1 MSLPRPKPLVLVI
14 LDGWG
19 INPRF
24 EANAVAVAA
33 PPFYQSLLENYA
45 HTTLEASGHAVGLPE
60 GQMGNSEV
68 GHLNIGAGRVVFQ
81 ELTRIG
87 REISDGHFFEN
98 KALLSAINAVKTSN
112 KTLHLMGLLSD
123 GGVHSHIDHLAALLE
138 MANQQKVQLLRVH
151 PFLDGR
157 DVPPKSAL
165 PFINRLEKM
174 LMGSA
179 PEGAD
184 WKIATVS
191 GRFYAM
197 DRDQRWDRIEKAYQ
211 ALVSGEGQ
219 QVSSAREG
227 IQNQYDVKV
236 TDEFMLPM
244 VICKEE
250 HPVGLIEDGDSILF
264 INFRADRARQL
275 SRVFT
280 EKGFDEFQRD
290 RFVTL
295 SAFTSLTSYSG
306 DFKFPVAYAPV
317 KLEGILGEI
326 LSRLGLKQL
335 RIAETEKY
343 AHVTYFFNGGRE
355 TPFEGEDRILIPS
368 PQDVTTYDQKPEMSA
383 FELTEKVVSQILGN
397 TYDFICINFAN
408 PDMVG
413 HSGLLDAAVQAVSAV
428 DQSLEA
434 ISRVTLASGGVMLVT
449 ADHGNLEQMTD
460 YETGEPHTA
469 HTTNPVPFIMVSKEK
484 PKLRPGIHANIAPTI
499 LDLMQIPKP
508 VQMDHDSL
516 IIPE

>member
-1 MSLPRPKPLVLVI
+1 MSLPRPKPVVLVI

-19 INPRF
+19 INPRS

-33 PPFYQSLLENYA
+33 PPFYQSLLDNYA
-45 HTTLEASGHAVGLPE
+45 HTTIEASGHAVGLPD

-68 GHLNIGAGRVVFQ
+68 GHLNIGAGRIVHQ

-87 REISDGHFFEN
+87 RDISNGNFFDN
-98 KALLSAINAVKTSN
+98 SVLLSSIKIAKLQN

-138 MANQQKVQLLRVH
+138 MANQQMVQSLRIH

-157 DVPPKSAL
+157 DVPPQSAL
-165 PFINRLEKM
+165 KYIERLEKM
-174 LMGSA
+174 LIGSA

-184 WKIATVS
+184 WKIATVT

-197 DRDQRWDRIEKAYQ
+197 DRDQRWERTEPAYR
-211 ALVSGEGQ
+211 AMVSGEGQ
-219 QVSSAREG
+219 QITSALEG
-227 IQNQYDVKV
+227 IQNQYKAKV
-236 TDEFMLPM
+236 TDEFIPPM
-244 VICKEE
+244 VICKDGD
-250 HPVGLIEDGDSILF
+250 PLGRVEDGDSILF

-275 SRVFT
+275 SRAFT
-280 EKGFDEFQRD
+280 EKIFKSFQRD
-290 RFVTL
+290 RLIHL
-295 SAFTSLTSYSG
+295 SAFTSLTSYSA
-306 DFKFPVAYAPV
+306 DFDFPVAYAPV

-368 PQDVTTYDQKPEMSA
+368 PKDVTTYDQKPEMSA
-383 FELTEKVVSQILGN
+383 FELTERVVSQILGK

-413 HSGLLDAAVQAVSAV
+413 HSGILDAAIQAVSV
-428 DQSLEA
+428 IDQSLEA
-434 ISRVTLASGGVMLVT
+434 ISRVTLASGGVMLIT
-449 ADHGNLEQMTD
+449 SDHGNLEQMTD
-460 YETGEPHTA
+460 YDTGEPHTA
-469 HTTNPVPFIMVSKEK
+469 HTTYPVPFILVSEEK
-484 PKLRPGIHANIAPTI
+484 LKLRSGIHANIAPTI

-508 VQMDHDSL
+508 LQMDHDSL
-516 IIPE
+516 IIP